1 MINTKVVNA
10 LVSKH
15 LTCAIRL
22 RSTGIV
28 VPVTVGADQNIRTYS
43 VHIPLGMN
51 LLNANVFVPELQNL
65 VKINTRTRNG
75 VMQTVHVCVT
85 MYTGARG
92 IKRLTMQS
100 ANVNKLENKEMVKKL

>member
-1 MINTKVVNA
+1 
-10 LVSKH
+10 
-15 LTCAIRL
+15 
-22 RSTGIV
+22 
-28 VPVTVGADQNIRTYS
+28 
-43 VHIPLGMN
+43 MN

-75 VMQTVHVCVT
+75 VMQTVHVFVT